1 VNAFGGAQLLLLLV
15 CAHAFTAAAL
25 ATLLARFRYQ
35 FKRGYLQRWSL
46 AFAALALGL
55 LIERVPNLLH
65 IPTARTLIWSL
76 SLSLSY
82 ISVFLMLVGTWEAT
96 SGRVLPTE
104 RMRTILMGLVV
115 FGVGS
120 ALMYSWDD
128 AAVMEQLALRVGVRH
143 LLAGI
148 AFAAASALLLRA
160 PSIRIGL
167 GPKLLASALALG
179 SLQQFHVLVIHVAP
193 IPGISPLTYAALI
206 SIVDLLISVFI
217 GFGMGIW
224 LLEDERRAAALASRE
239 VAHLAYH
246 DALTGMPNRRLL
258 LDRLSQAIA
267 QAKRSEEK
275 VVVLFL
281 DLDRFKVIN
290 DSLGH
295 SLGDELLCSVASRLK
310 HRTRAGDTIARIGGD
325 EFALVVP
332 RIVRPTDAVQIAE
345 GLLRT
350 IRAPFTLANRELF
363 VTTSVGI
370 AFFPD
375 DGADAE
381 SLLRHA
387 DLAMYKAKEEGR
399 NNFQLFVP
407 QMKDLAVEQLELENE
422 LRRALAQKE
431 LALHYQPLIDMA
443 SGRIAGVEALVRWP
457 HPTRGTIMPDRFL
470 PVAEQLGLLEGID
483 EWVLTT
489 ATRQAKVWQND
500 NGYDIKVS
508 VNLSPRTIQRPDLHF
523 QVQQLLAEARLE
535 PGTLCVEVTER
546 TAMQNVEVG
555 MDTLSRLRDIGVG
568 VAIDDFGTGYSSLS
582 YLRHLPANVLKIDKS
597 FVREMLRDKAD
608 RAIIAAVVPLAH
620 TLGMEVVAE
629 GVETPEQRDLLLS
642 MGVDQAQGWLY
653 HRALAPELLD
663 EMLAADADRTRPPRL
678 GNVKT
683 G

>member
-1 VNAFGGAQLLLLLV
+1 VKAFGAAQIWMLLLL
-15 CAHAFTAAAL
+15 AHALTAAAL
-25 ATLLARFRYQ
+25 AVLLARFRTQ
-35 FKRGYLQRWSL
+35 FKRAYLQRWSL
-46 AFAALALGL
+46 SFAALAAALLLEVAPDAFGVKGEVTVAFALNLACAYLG
-55 LIERVPNLLH
+55 
-65 IPTARTLIWSL
+65 
-76 SLSLSY
+76 
-82 ISVFLMLVGTWEAT
+82 VFLMLLGTWEAT
-96 SGRVLPTE
+96 SGRVVPPE
-104 RMRTILMGLVV
+104 RTRLIGAGLLL
-115 FGVGS
+115 FGVLS
-120 ALMYSWDD
+120 ALAWSWDPD
-128 AAVMEQLALRVGVRH
+128 AVMEQVALRIGVRH
-143 LLAGI
+143 LLSGF
-148 AFAAASALLLRA
+148 AFAAAAVLLLRA

-167 GPKLLASALALG
+167 GPKLLASALLLAA
-179 SLQQFHVLVIHVAP
+179 LQQFHVLIIHLVP
-193 IPGISPLTYAALI
+193 VPGVSPLGYAAILSLI
-206 SIVDLLISVFI
+206 DLLVSVFV

-267 QAKRSEEK
+267 QARRSEEK

-295 SLGDELLCSVASRLK
+295 SLGDELLCSVATRLK

-381 SLLRHA
+381 ALLRHA

-407 QMKDLAVEQLELENE
+407 QMKDLAVEQLELEHE

-483 EWVLTT
+483 DWVLTT
-489 ATRQAKVWQND
+489 ACRQAKVWQYD
-500 NGYDIKVS
+500 KGFDIKVS

-535 PGTLCVEVTER
+535 PGTLTVEVTER

-555 MDTLSRLRDIGVG
+555 IDTLNRLRDLGVG

-582 YLRHLPANVLKIDKS
+582 YLRHLPASVLKIDKT

-629 GVETPEQRDLLLS
+629 GVETPEQRDLLLG

-653 HRALAPELLD
+653 HRALPPAQLD

-678 GNVKT
+678 GTIKS